1 MTVWDYRGLDPPVYP
16 GGGSAC
22 EGSDDQA
29 TAIRNDTAEVACG
42 AIRHPGA
49 AWTDALI
56 MRKHLSVTPRT
67 SLPKAKNWRGYF
79 SRWGDESGVAAVEF
93 AVIAPIGI
101 ALLAGII
108 QFGFAL
114 FIESHMAGVARDTA
128 RRFAVG
134 ASDQSEAVQFAQDS
148 LLNWGVTYTVTVT
161 PPDPSDPSDVDVNV
175 LISLP
180 RSSVAIIDMAGL
192 FQSGTLT
199 TSVTMLTE

>member
-1 MTVWDYRGLDPPVYP
+1 
-16 GGGSAC
+16 
-22 EGSDDQA
+22 
-29 TAIRNDTAEVACG
+29 
-42 AIRHPGA
+42 
-49 AWTDALI
+49 
-56 MRKHLSVTPRT
+56 
-67 SLPKAKNWRGYF
+67 
-79 SRWGDESGVAAVEF
+79 VEF
-93 AVIAPIGI
+93 AIIVPVGL

-134 ASDQSEAVQFAQDS
+134 ASDQAEAAQFAQDS
-148 LLNWGVTYTVTVT
+148 LINWGVTYTVTVT

-180 RSSVAIIDMAGL
+180 RSSVALIDMAGL

-199 TSVTMLTE
+199 TTVTMLTE